1 MLALKINITKFIKQE
16 ERDRIFKYSKSL
28 AECYNLA
35 LNELKTNNDFNA
47 IHPLTKQFQNEHKE
61 IYSKHAQNCG
71 RDAISAVKSFYK
83 LRKVEPTAKYPK
95 HNRKYSTITLD
106 ANKQTRILKSG
117 ESVTNLGGG
126 FKFIE
131 DKVIKFTYPQMLLNL
146 SSCKYFDS
154 NKINTE
160 SIKQIILTINEG
172 KIYAC
177 FVYSEPKKENKQ
189 LNNEFISIDLGISAI
204 ASIYSSKGECFKYQT
219 KRMKSLE
226 KNKDKIKSKLDRCK
240 KYSKR
245 YFKIQQTLKKKQKK
259 ITNKRND
266 YLHKASKHII
276 NYCLKENID
285 NIIIGDIETKKLVTK
300 KEEFKAL
307 DAKQRKIAHSK
318 NKSTQNEGLLSRFKS
333 FINYK
338 ALNNNINVLMV
349 NEAYTSQTN
358 CLTGIRNL
366 DSDLNIRKVNLGH
379 DFIVD
384 RDLNSAV
391 NIAKKYGALWSV
403 HSFNKYSLLNVKEIN
418 SNELE

>member
-35 LNELKTNNDFNA
+35 LTELKANNNFNA
-47 IHPLTKQFQNEHKE
+47 IHPLTKKFQNEHKE

-83 LRKVEPTAKYPK
+83 LRKTNDKAKYPK
-95 HNRKYSTITLD
+95 HNRKYSNITLD
-106 ANKQTRILKSG
+106 ANKQK
-117 ESVTNLGGG
+117 VTNKDGSTHINFCGG

-131 DKVIKFTYPQMLLNL
+131 DKVIKFTYPQMMLDL
-146 SSCKYFDS
+146 SNCDYFNS
-154 NKINTE
+154 TKINKE
-160 SIKQIILTINEG
+160 SIKQIVLTINEA

-177 FVYSEPKKENKQ
+177 FVYSEPKKEVKQ
-189 LNNEFISIDLGISAI
+189 LNNEFIAIDLGISAI
-204 ASIYSSKGECFKYQT
+204 ASIYSSIGECFKYQT

-226 KNKDKIKSKLDRCK
+226 KNKDKIKGLRDSCK
-240 KYSKR
+240 KYSKNWNKLNKT
-245 YFKIQQTLKKKQKK
+245 YKKKQKK
-259 ITNKRND
+259 ITNKRKD
-266 YLHKASKHII
+266 YLHKASRHII
-276 NYCLKENID
+276 NYCTSNKID
-285 NIIIGDIETKKLVTK
+285 NIIIGDIETKKLV
-300 KEEFKAL
+300 
-307 DAKQRKIAHSK
+307 SK
-318 NKSTQNEGLLSRFKS
+318 NKGLNKSTQNEGLLSRFKS

-338 ALNNNINVLMV
+338 ALNRGINVLMV

-358 CLTGIRNL
+358 CLTGIRSLN
-366 DSDLNIRKVNLGH
+366 SDLSIRKVNLGH

>member
-35 LNELKTNNDFNA
+35 LTELKTNNDFNA
-47 IHPLTKQFQNEHKE
+47 IHPLTKKFQNEHKE

-71 RDAISAVKSFYK
+71 RDAISAVKSFFK
-83 LRKVEPTAKYPK
+83 LRKTNDKAKYPK

-106 ANKQTRILKSG
+106 ANKQIINSKTY
-117 ESVTNLGGG
+117 LGGG

-131 DKVIKFTYPQMLLNL
+131 DKIIKFTYPEMLLDL
-146 SSCKYFDS
+146 SNCKYFDS
-154 NKINTE
+154 AKINKE
-160 SIKQIILTINEG
+160 SIKQIVLTINEDN
-172 KIYAC
+172 IYAC
-177 FVYSEPKKENKQ
+177 FVYSEHKKEDKQ

-219 KRMKSLE
+219 KRMKALE
-226 KNKDKIKSKLDRCK
+226 KNKDKIKSKLDRKK
-240 KYSKR
+240 KYSKK
-245 YFKIQQTLKKKQKK
+245 YLKIQQTLKKKQKK

-266 YLHKASKHII
+266 YLHKCSKHII
-276 NYCLKENID
+276 NYCLKEKID

-300 KEEFKAL
+300 KEEFKEL
-307 DAKQRKIAHSK
+307 NYKQKKIAHSR

-338 ALNNNINVLMV
+338 ALNKNINVLMV

-366 DSDLNIRKVNLGH
+366 SSDLSHRKVNLGH

>member
-16 ERDRIFKYSKSL
+16 ERDRIFIYSKSL

-35 LNELKTNNDFNA
+35 LTELKTNNDFNA

-71 RDAISAVKSFYK
+71 RDAISAVKSFFK
-83 LRKVEPTAKYPK
+83 LRKVEPTTKYPK

-106 ANKQTRILKSG
+106 ANKQIINGKTY
-117 ESVTNLGGG
+117 LGGG
-126 FKFIE
+126 FKFIK
-131 DKVIKFTYPQMLLNL
+131 DKIIKFTYPQMLLDL
-146 SSCKYFDS
+146 SKCNYFKPQLI
-154 NKINTE
+154 NKE
-160 SIKQIILTINEG
+160 SIKQIILTIKEG
-172 KIYAC
+172 NIYAS
-177 FVYSEPKKENKQ
+177 FIYSELKKEDKQ
-189 LNNEFISIDLGISAI
+189 LNNEFISIDLGISSI
-204 ASIYSSKGECFKYQT
+204 ASIYSSKGECFKCQT
-219 KRMKSLE
+219 KRMKTLE
-226 KNKDKIKSKLDRCK
+226 KAKDKIKSLRDRKK

-245 YFKIQQTLKKKQKK
+245 WNKLNKTLKKKQTK

-266 YLHKASKHII
+266 YLHKCSKHIV

-307 DAKQRKIAHSK
+307 DSKQKKITHSR

-338 ALNNNINVLMV
+338 ALNRGINVVMV

-366 DSDLNIRKVNLGH
+366 NSNLSIRKVNLGH

>member
-16 ERDRIFKYSKSL
+16 ERNRIFQYSKSL

-35 LNELKTNNDFNA
+35 LNELKANNDFNT
-47 IHPLTKQFQNEHKE
+47 IHPLTKKFQNEHKE

-71 RDAISAVKSFYK
+71 RDAISAVKSFFK
-83 LRKVEPTAKYPK
+83 LRKTNDNTKYPK
-95 HNRKYSTITLD
+95 HNRKFSTITLD
-106 ANKQTRILKSG
+106 ANKQIINSKTY
-117 ESVTNLGGG
+117 LGGG
-126 FKFIE
+126 FNFIE
-131 DKVIKFTYPQMLLNL
+131 DKVIKFTYPEMLLDL
-146 SSCKYFDS
+146 SNCRYFDS
-154 NKINTE
+154 TKINKE
-160 SIKQIILTINEG
+160 SIKQIVITINDS

-177 FVYSEPKKENKQ
+177 FVYSEPKKEDKQ
-189 LNNEFISIDLGISAI
+189 LNNEFISIDLGISSI
-204 ASIYSSKGECFKYQT
+204 ASTYSSKGECFKYQT
-219 KRMKSLE
+219 KRMKALE
-226 KNKDKIKSKLDRCK
+226 KNKDKIKSKLDRKK
-240 KYSKR
+240 KYSKK
-245 YFKIQQTLKKKQKK
+245 YLKIQQTLKKKQKK

-266 YLHKASKHII
+266 YLHKVSKHII

-285 NIIIGDIETKKLVTK
+285 NIIIGDIETKKLVIK
-300 KEEFKAL
+300 KEEFKEL
-307 DAKQRKIAHSK
+307 NYKQRKIAHSR
-318 NKSTQNEGLLSRFKS
+318 NKSTQSEGLLSRFKS

-366 DSDLNIRKVNLGH
+366 NSDLSIRKINLGH